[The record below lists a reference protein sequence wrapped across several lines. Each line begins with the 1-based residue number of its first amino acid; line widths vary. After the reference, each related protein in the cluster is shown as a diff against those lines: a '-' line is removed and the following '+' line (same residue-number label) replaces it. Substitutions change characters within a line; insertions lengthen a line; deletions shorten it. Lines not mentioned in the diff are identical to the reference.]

1 MERAQRPQAID
12 DAGSSTSRQD
22 IGAEEIWKRHL
33 SIVLIS
39 VLMKKRV
46 FIVQC
51 GLNVIPMEVK
61 SGTSVTGRSLIEY
74 NKKYSPRLRIRYSML
89 NLKKDDTFV
98 NIPLF
103 LADRTEQLI
112 GYVQ

>member
-1 MERAQRPQAID
+1 MEKTA
-12 DAGSSTSRQD
+12 
-22 IGAEEIWKRHL
+22 L

-46 FIVQC
+46 FIVQR
-51 GLNVIPMEVK
+51 GLDVIPMEVK

-112 GYVQ
+112 GYAQ

>member
-1 MERAQRPQAID
+1 M
-12 DAGSSTSRQD
+12 
-22 IGAEEIWKRHL
+22 
-33 SIVLIS
+33 
-39 VLMKKRV
+39 
-46 FIVQC
+46 
-51 GLNVIPMEVK
+51 
-61 SGTSVTGRSLIEY
+61 IEY

>member
-1 MERAQRPQAID
+1 MAENYVLQSLVVNGISCSHYWASGNTAEVELIIQR
-12 DAGSSTSRQD
+12 
-22 IGAEEIWKRHL
+22 
-33 SIVLIS
+33 
-39 VLMKKRV
+39 
-46 FIVQC
+46 
-51 GLNVIPMEVK
+51 GLDVIPMEVK

-103 LADRTEQLI
+103 LADITEQLI